1 MTSGIREG
9 IRSSLAVRGV
19 LSYFQGGRL
28 RRRARR
34 EIRVK
39 LRALAVRQLKALALR
54 RLDRVARGAAV
65 REGLSAQCIAHAL
78 GE

>member
-1 MTSGIREG
+1 M
-9 IRSSLAVRGV
+9 
-19 LSYFQGGRL
+19 SYFQGGRL